1 MVFNAQQLT
10 SFFQNA
16 PQMALT
22 VDQRNRLAQEGLA
35 TIDDFVDFKEDQLT
49 DAFKNMRSQFLESL
63 LFLMPRET

>member
-49 DAFKNMRSQFLESL
+49 DAFKKYEDRNSWS
-63 LFLMPRET
+63 PCCSW

>member
-22 VDQRNRLAQEGLA
+22 VDQSNRLAQEVLG
-35 TIDDFVDFKEDQLT
+35 TINDFADFKEDKLT
-49 DAFKNMRSQFLESL
+49 DALKNMRRQGKHS
-63 LFLMPRET
+63 